1 MSGMPGQIAALK
13 RGDIDGLITDLGNAL
28 DLEQNK
34 EGRILVRPSPSS

>member
-1 MSGMPGQIAALK
+1 MGGMPGQIAALK

-34 EGRILVRPSPSS
+34 EGRILVRPSPFS